1 MLKEISNPHGFL
13 TFSGIGTLLGRG
25 FVRLNGFGSK
35 EDRKT
40 SSQVLTIT
48 SYGDRIEW
56 SPTQCVM
63 VWVITKLNN
72 CIVGVWFVYHKS
84 MISDRIQQNKVL
96 IPIHHKNK
104 KISEKRKNSQVMK
117 ERENWNQGCDW
128 LIFTKLLFI
137 KLLLLLLNHSKT
149 NCLLTNCPITTWRV
163 N

>member
-35 EDRKT
+35 EDRET

-63 VWVITKLNN
+63 V
-72 CIVGVWFVYHKS
+72 
-84 MISDRIQQNKVL
+84 
-96 IPIHHKNK
+96 
-104 KISEKRKNSQVMK
+104 
-117 ERENWNQGCDW
+117 
-128 LIFTKLLFI
+128 
-137 KLLLLLLNHSKT
+137 
-149 NCLLTNCPITTWRV
+149 
-163 N
+163 